1 MTGSGT
7 LIDPLGGQARQRR
20 SGRPAWGWRQMGP
33 KPPMVSPM
41 THISPTGLR
50 TPHKVPKHT
59 AVQRREADP
68 KGCLTAWSKAAIVTE
83 VRR

>member
-1 MTGSGT
+1 
-7 LIDPLGGQARQRR
+7 
-20 SGRPAWGWRQMGP
+20 MGP